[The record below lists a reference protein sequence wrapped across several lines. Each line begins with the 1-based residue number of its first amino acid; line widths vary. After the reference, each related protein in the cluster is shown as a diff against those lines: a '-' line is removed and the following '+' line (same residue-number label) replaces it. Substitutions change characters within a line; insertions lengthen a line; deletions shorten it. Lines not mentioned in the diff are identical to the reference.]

1 MTVLQNIFA
10 ISKQMAD
17 KNFQMS
23 TGVAAVVQKVVEA
36 CQDES
41 KRLDLIEVAKNYPP
55 NQLRNMQRT
64 FQAITGTFLDAFL
77 KKHLSKD
84 FETLVLML
92 YKPRAQLLCELIRG
106 ATKGAG
112 TDEKCLVDVLLTIE
126 AHEVREIR
134 QLYHQLYN
142 DSLGDVVRKD
152 CGNKYMW
159 AKLVNAVATGDRI
172 PRETHELEEDLV
184 LVRKAIET
192 KGVKKDEV
200 STWIRIFATYTR
212 ADFRQLHRMY
222 AARYNGESLR
232 AGVEDEFQGLDEY
245 AFKLAHDFLYDP
257 CCAAAFSMNVAFAG
271 SGNDSDRLNRISA
284 MHFRECKGC
293 KYYYKKVYG
302 QAFDER
308 CTAELKGVYGEAIK
322 LLWEPVTVPLLS
334 MEDCQGGEHRPMTL
348 EL

>member
-1 MTVLQNIFA
+1 M
-10 ISKQMAD
+10 
-17 KNFQMS
+17 
-23 TGVAAVVQKVVEA
+23 
-36 CQDES
+36 
-41 KRLDLIEVAKNYPP
+41 
-55 NQLRNMQRT
+55 
-64 FQAITGTFLDAFL
+64 
-77 KKHLSKD
+77 
-84 FETLVLML
+84 
-92 YKPRAQLLCELIRG
+92 
-106 ATKGAG
+106 
-112 TDEKCLVDVLLTIE
+112 
-126 AHEVREIR
+126 
-134 QLYHQLYN
+134 
-142 DSLGDVVRKD
+142 
-152 CGNKYMW
+152 
-159 AKLVNAVATGDRI
+159 
-172 PRETHELEEDLV
+172 
-184 LVRKAIET
+184 
-192 KGVKKDEV
+192 KKDEV

-222 AARYNGESLR
+222 AVKYNGESLR